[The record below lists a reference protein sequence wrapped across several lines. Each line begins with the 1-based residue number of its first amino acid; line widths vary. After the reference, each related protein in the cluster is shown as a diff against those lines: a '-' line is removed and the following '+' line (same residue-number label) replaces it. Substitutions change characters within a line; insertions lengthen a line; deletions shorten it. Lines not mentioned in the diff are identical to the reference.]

1 LGPPDISCA
10 TDGVACNPMLVRLGR
25 DNAGEGGQ
33 PSPRVVVNATRFSR
47 WACTIGTIDD
57 AVVDQVDFRDDDD
70 DDWHPGRVVAT
81 VNLLED
87 QPAYSQLLSTSGR
100 RDGETSRRPILL
112 VLDVGA
118 VDGPGSPA
126 ASPARTLAMGD
137 ALTVTGF
144 PFPQLLGRKFPSTHR
159 ATVSCAL
166 PPSGMVLLDASV
178 AMGGLDGAALR
189 LDGEVVGMLGETVAH
204 GASGARWVVGWDL
217 SIIIDKCMR
226 GRTARRVARPLHIPA
241 IGPVERTLSRLVS
254 VHVDDT
260 FASGFVIGRRGGEA
274 IVCTNAH
281 AIRTSMDPLS
291 VLIRRVDGTMYGATC
306 WASFGGI
313 LDLAFLLA
321 RIPVNDDD
329 ISAPLSPSS
338 TGRAVFAIG
347 FPGMWNPKLDPS
359 SPLSAP
365 KLTAGTITS
374 VLDDDRGRC
383 CLTTD
388 CRIVEGNS
396 GSPIVDARDGRL
408 VGMASSNA
416 VIISRAPGEPRTYH
430 PELNFC
436 VPGLLLTET
445 LLTCLAAGPE
455 AARAA
460 LAARHIDRLMWGTP
474 SKL

>member
-1 LGPPDISCA
+1 
-10 TDGVACNPMLVRLGR
+10 MLVRLGR

-47 WACTIGTIDD
+47 WACTIDDGTIND
-57 AVVDQVDFRDDDD
+57 AVVEQVDFRDRDDD
-70 DDWHPGRVVAT
+70 SEIWHPGRVVAT

-100 RDGETSRRPILL
+100 RDGETSRRPLLL

-144 PFPQLLGRKFPSTHR
+144 PFPQLLGRKFLSTHR

-178 AMGGLDGAALR
+178 AMGGLEGAALR

-226 GRTARRVARPLHIPA
+226 GHTARRVARPLHIPA
-241 IGPVERTLSRLVS
+241 SRPVERTLSRLVS

-260 FASGFVIGRRGGEA
+260 FASGFVIGRRGGDA

-281 AIRTSMDPLS
+281 AVPTSMDPLS

-306 WASFGGI
+306 WASFEGI

-321 RIPVNDDD
+321 RIPVNNDD
-329 ISAPLSPSS
+329 ISAPLSPSPS
-338 TGRAVFAIG
+338 PSPSITGRAVFAIG
-347 FPGMWNPKLDPS
+347 FPGTWNPKLDPL

-374 VLDDDRGRC
+374 VLDDDRGPC

-388 CRIVEGNS
+388 CRIVEGCS
-396 GSPIVDARDGRL
+396 GSPIVDAGDGRL

-416 VIISRAPGEPRTYH
+416 VIISRVPGEPRTYH

-436 VPGLLLTET
+436 VPGLLIQDT

-460 LAARHIDRLMWGTP
+460 LADRHIDRLMWGTP
-474 SKL
+474 AKL

>member
-1 LGPPDISCA
+1 
-10 TDGVACNPMLVRLGR
+10 MLVRLGR

-47 WACTIGTIDD
+47 WACTIDDGTIND
-57 AVVDQVDFRDDDD
+57 AVVEQVDFRDRDDD
-70 DDWHPGRVVAT
+70 SEIWHPGRVVAT

-100 RDGETSRRPILL
+100 RDGETSRRPLLL

-144 PFPQLLGRKFPSTHR
+144 PFPQLLGRKFLSTHR

-178 AMGGLDGAALR
+178 AMGGLEGAALR

-226 GRTARRVARPLHIPA
+226 GHTARRVARPLHIPA
-241 IGPVERTLSRLVS
+241 SRPVERTLSRLVS

-260 FASGFVIGRRGGEA
+260 FASGFVIGRRGGDA

-281 AIRTSMDPLS
+281 AVPTSMDPLS

-306 WASFGGI
+306 WASFEGI

-321 RIPVNDDD
+321 RITVDDDD
-329 ISAPLSPSS
+329 ISAPLSPSPS
-338 TGRAVFAIG
+338 PSPSPSITGRAVFAIG
-347 FPGMWNPKLDPS
+347 FPGTWNPKLDPS

-374 VLDDDRGRC
+374 VLDDDRGPC

-388 CRIVEGNS
+388 CRIVEGCS
-396 GSPIVDARDGRL
+396 GSPIVDAGDGRL

-416 VIISRAPGEPRTYH
+416 VIISRVPGEPRTYH

-436 VPGLLLTET
+436 VPGLLIQDT
-445 LLTCLAAGPE
+445 LMTCLAAGPE

-460 LAARHIDRLMWGTP
+460 LADRHIDRLMWGTP
-474 SKL
+474 AKL